1 MSLTPDRPLNPDLD
15 PHTAAAEKISLHAQR
30 APTTQWDRRYLVG
43 GALALATVLGVCLIV
58 AMVAAENRTKHRGK
72 PGDQAAASA
81 PPEASTPTST
91 AGYNTLMTTGGA
103 APPSCAQFPGY
114 VGCSPNASAA
124 AAPGQS
130 KPAAAST
137 VPAISPR
144 EQGALNA
151 ASSSVLVGGPQAA
164 SAAVP
169 AVDAGAAFAVPAP
182 STTTVADVAA
192 GEVSAQNGQLE
203 KRAFAGSTATQDYVK
218 GVLQHPRSPYEVKAG
233 SVISAALITA
243 INSDLPG
250 EVVAQVTE
258 PVYDH
263 RTGRVVLIPQGA
275 RLVGVYDSQVAY
287 GQARALVAWNRI
299 IMPNGDSINIGS
311 MGGADLTGASGLH
324 DRVNQHFGDI
334 LKGILLSTL
343 ISIGASSAESAST
356 TSSGS
361 TVLNNAGSGIANAA
375 TQTGDRITDRQL
387 NRQPTIEIRAGWA
400 LRVIVSK
407 DMVLEPYRP

>member
-72 PGDQAAASA
+72 PGDQAPASA
-81 PPEASTPTST
+81 PEASTPTST
-91 AGYNTLMTTGGA
+91 AGYNTLMTPGA

-114 VGCSPNASAA
+114 VGCSPDASLTA
-124 AAPGQS
+124 AAPGQT
-130 KPAAAST
+130 KPASPAAT
-137 VPAISPR
+137 VPAVSPR

-151 ASSSVLVGGPQAA
+151 ASSSVLVGGAPATG
-164 SAAVP
+164 SAVP
-169 AVDAGAAFAVPAP
+169 AADAGAAFAAP
-182 STTTVADVAA
+182 TASTSVADVAP